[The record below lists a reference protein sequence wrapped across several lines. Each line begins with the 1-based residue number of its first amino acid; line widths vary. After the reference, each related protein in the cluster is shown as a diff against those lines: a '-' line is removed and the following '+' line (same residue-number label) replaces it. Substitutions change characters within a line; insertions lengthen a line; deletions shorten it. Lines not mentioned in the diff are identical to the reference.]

1 MTRWACLFAQ
11 LTPDDVTER
20 ACNSAVDSCRLH
32 NDNRIIKRERRERER
47 ERRERRERERG
58 RREGGGFYPVTA
70 MLSGFLATGVGGWW
84 GESCAEEGR

>member
-1 MTRWACLFAQ
+1 MTRWACLLAQ

-32 NDNRIIKRERRERER
+32 NDNRIIKRERREREER
-47 ERRERRERERG
+47 EREERERG
-58 RREGGGFYPVTA
+58 REGERFYPVTA
-70 MLSGFLATGVGGWW
+70 MLSGFLVTGVGGWW

>member
-1 MTRWACLFAQ
+1 MFAQ

-47 ERRERRERERG
+47 EEREERERG
-58 RREGGGFYPVTA
+58 ERGEREREDGGREVGFTQ
-70 MLSGFLATGVGGWW
+70 
-84 GESCAEEGR
+84 

>member
-1 MTRWACLFAQ
+1 MMSLKELVTVLWIPAVYIMTIEL
-11 LTPDDVTER
+11 
-20 ACNSAVDSCRLH
+20 S
-32 NDNRIIKRERRERER
+32 RERGERER
-47 ERRERRERERG
+47 GERGERERRERERG